1 MMSTKK
7 AAEYL
12 GVSVSTIYRM
22 VENKILSP
30 AKTPGGQRRFSK
42 EQLDTYIEK
51 SKAIVAPQKEI
62 ENEQVSTAEI
72 NSEELNRTADLETV
86 AQNEISVESN
96 GQMTFAPLEKATSKE
111 NGTESDDKKREL
123 SEQEEQ
129 VDEKKK
135 EVDKRNTLND
145 LTGSEWLPETKS
157 FFYQKGLGAKHPH
170 AQIER
175 QHPAPYSYQDV
186 EHLITFFTKRGM
198 SVLDP
203 FGGVGSTAKACEL
216 EGRVCTS
223 IELSP
228 KWHELSLKRLETEV
242 GEGASKHHNFINGD
256 CIEELKKMPSSSFDF
271 MITSPPYWS
280 ILNKKADYK
289 VKATRLSENLAT
301 NYSDDDPKDLANIS
315 DYGEFL
321 NTLVESV
328 FLECAR
334 VLKPK
339 KYMCIVVS
347 DFRNKSEFVSFHS
360 DLIQAMNKRETSDG
374 YQLSLQG
381 VKVLLQNHKTLLPY
395 GYPFA
400 YVENIHH
407 QYVLIFRKDIK
418 KKVKT
423 K

>member
-1 MMSTKK
+1 MGNDTMMSTKK

-12 GVSVSTIYRM
+12 GVSASTIYRM
-22 VENKILSP
+22 VEKNILHP

-42 EQLDTYIEK
+42 DQLDEYMEE
-51 SKAIVAPQKEI
+51 SKNIVAPQKNSIQSLAI
-62 ENEQVSTAEI
+62 ES
-72 NSEELNRTADLETV
+72 S
-86 AQNEISVESN
+86 
-96 GQMTFAPLEKATSKE
+96 GQMTFAPSVE
-111 NGTESDDKKREL
+111 
-123 SEQEEQ
+123 EQESQMDETSEIN
-129 VDEKKK
+129 DNDESTENEEKKK

-186 EHLITFFTKRGM
+186 EHLITFFTKKGM

-223 IELSP
+223 IELSK
-228 KWHELSLKRLETEV
+228 KWHELSLQRLETEV
-242 GEGASKHHNFINGD
+242 GEGTSKHHHFINGD
-256 CIEELKKMPSSSFDF
+256 CIEELKKMPDSSFDF

-289 VKATRLSENLAT
+289 VKKTRLSENLAT
-301 NYSDDDPKDLANIS
+301 NYSDNDPKDLANIT
-315 DYGEFL
+315 DYDEFL
-321 NTLVESV
+321 KTLVDKV

-334 VLKPK
+334 VLRPK

-360 DLIQAMNKRETSDG
+360 DLIQTLNKRETSDG
-374 YQLSLQG
+374 YRVSLQG

-407 QYVLIFRKDIK
+407 QYVLIFRKEVMK
-418 KKVKT
+418 KKK
-423 K
+423 KA